1 MFIYESLNSGDE
13 VTPDG
18 STRRSTRPSTH
29 VPYAESLDRQP
40 RSTDTTQMTKHMTRR
55 TTRPMTREYP
65 NDEENM
71 EAPLVPFIID
81 PTEQTSDNE
90 IRNLRR
96 DIAALRTQLDRIETR
111 MEENQ

>member
-1 MFIYESLNSGDE
+1 
-13 VTPDG
+13 
-18 STRRSTRPSTH
+18 
-29 VPYAESLDRQP
+29 
-40 RSTDTTQMTKHMTRR
+40 MTRDR
-55 TTRPMTREYP
+55 P